1 MARHPEY
8 KNRKLQRSKDRGI
21 IYYKYKKSL
30 KQELNGILQRLEKDT
45 GSYLQLSAANNYQFG
60 YFAMIRLLTPTIE
73 HIAQILPKKK
83 GINSRDWL
91 LSKLG
96 ITFPNIFM
104 HLYRHSLIHGD
115 EPAQIEVGLQI
126 VTWYLTFGHNTHK
139 IEEYGVPVKS
149 VSGVKLPHPLI
160 IYIDLKKLYD
170 DLVVFLKETIS
181 NTPDNK
187 NTYVQNSTRFI
198 KSKLS
203 NKTVVNEVKEVKI
216 LLNNTKS
223 N

>member
-8 KNRKLQRSKDRGI
+8 KNRKLLHSKDRGI

-30 KQELNGILQRLEKDT
+30 KQELSGILQRLEKDT
-45 GSYLQLSAANNYQFG
+45 GSYLQLAATNNYQFG
-60 YFAMIRLLTPTIE
+60 YFAMVRLLTPTIE
-73 HIAQILPKKK
+73 HIAQTLPKKK
-83 GINSRDWL
+83 AINSRDWL

-149 VSGVKLPHPLI
+149 VSGIKLPHPLI
-160 IYIDLKKLYD
+160 IYIDLKKLYE
-170 DLVVFLKETIS
+170 DLVAFLKETI
-181 NTPDNK
+181 NATPESK
-187 NTYVQNSTRFI
+187 YTYVQNSTRFI
-198 KSKLS
+198 KSRAT
-203 NKTVVNEVKEVKI
+203 NNVVV
-216 LLNNTKS
+216 S
-223 N
+223 